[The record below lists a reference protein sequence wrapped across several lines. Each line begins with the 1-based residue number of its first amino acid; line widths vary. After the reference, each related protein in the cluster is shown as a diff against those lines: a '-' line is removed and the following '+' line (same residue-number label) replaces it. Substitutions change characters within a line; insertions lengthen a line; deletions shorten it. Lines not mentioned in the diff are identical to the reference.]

1 MDPPRQPKKTNLNR
15 DPKRNQ
21 NHSGSPHPK
30 DAYARLLS
38 QHNGAKFSQYLEQ
51 YAQDTSAQREGLGTS
66 TVLRAQ
72 SDRLN
77 IPQRRG
83 DQVPNH
89 FSDSSDFS
97 PSSLKSKGDERSL
110 SLYMEKLNS
119 HSAQQECEKNLGAF
133 ERQQR
138 GQRKDTTT
146 SQDGDIESG
155 EDAALLKLSQSK
167 KQQKKTKDL
176 KESSSPK
183 KANAVGQELK
193 MNKSKK
199 KNLPKS
205 SEDDDGRQGT
215 SRPDVD
221 AQFVQPKS
229 PCNKNQNLQQ
239 NRGKKK
245 VIFFKYHFSEPCIL
259 LLFLFLWLL
268 FQRQPLFLMQKRIK
282 AKVAEAQKNQCL
294 NPTWH
299 WRRFLMVSK
308 EENSFR
314 CCATFRAFT
323 HQHVCPRSHTFR
335 PTMKLY

>member
-1 MDPPRQPKKTNLNR
+1 MFICLTLFSRLIVAYLQDFYMDPPRQSKKANLNR
-15 DPKRNQ
+15 EPKRNQ
-21 NHSGSPHPK
+21 NTGSPHLK

-51 YAQDTSAQREGLGTS
+51 YAQDISAQREGLGTS

-77 IPQRRG
+77 IPQRKG

-119 HSAQQECEKNLGAF
+119 RSAQQECEKKQGVL

-155 EDAALLKLSQSK
+155 EDAASLKPIQSK
-167 KQQKKTKDL
+167 KQQKKTKDS

-183 KANAVGQELK
+183 KANAVGQEQK

-199 KNLPKS
+199 KNQPKS
-205 SEDDDGRQGT
+205 PEDDDSRQGT
-215 SRPDVD
+215 SISD
-221 AQFVQPKS
+221 AGAQLTRPKS
-229 PCNKNQNLQQ
+229 PCVKNKNLQQ
-239 NRGKKK
+239 TRGK
-245 VIFFKYHFSEPCIL
+245 IQFLKYHSSSSSWSELCFFLVCFSCSCCFFSIH
-259 LLFLFLWLL
+259 
-268 FQRQPLFLMQKRIK
+268 FQFFCRKEYEQRWP
-282 AKVAEAQKNQCL
+282 
-294 NPTWH
+294 
-299 WRRFLMVSK
+299 RF
-308 EENSFR
+308 EETR
-314 CCATFRAFT
+314 
-323 HQHVCPRSHTFR
+323 V
-335 PTMKLY
+335 